1 MQLVNLLW
9 IGLLTFPQAF
19 ALDAC
24 AGQKFGYKAVDPAD
38 PHAYYLCFGLLGKI
52 RNNCAEGFRFNVKS
66 QNCAQ
71 VPQSSIQLKNAGSGV
86 RNEFNINQNITM
98 DRPIIFNIFGGLWNK
113 PPIPPFFP
121 PKPTFRPP
129 TPPTIDVSS
138 TESSS
143 SSSETLS
150 TESTSSSSVASS
162 TESSSSSSEA
172 SSTASSSSSSEA
184 SSTESSSSSSEASS
198 TESSSSSSEASS
210 TASSSSS
217 SEASS
222 TESSSSSS
230 EASSTES
237 SSSSSEASS
246 TDSSSSS
253 SEASSTESSSSS
265 SEASTTESSSSS
277 SEASSTESSSS
288 SSEASS
294 TESSSSSSEASTTE
308 SSSSSSEASS
318 TESSSSS
325 SEASST
331 ESSSS
336 SSEASSTD
344 SSSSSSEA
352 SSTESSSSSSEAS
365 STESSSSSS
374 EASSTE
380 SSSSSSEAS
389 STESSSSSSEASS
402 TESSSSSSEASST
415 ESSSSS
421 SEDSSTESSS
431 SSSEAS
437 STESSSSSS
446 EASSTESSSS
456 SSEASSTESSSS
468 SSEDSSTESSSS
480 SSESSS
486 TESSSS
492 SSEAS
497 STDNTED
504 TTESSTSNSENST
517 TDTTDST
524 SEDSTQSSSSR
535 SDNSF
540 TDSSSS
546 SSEAISTDSSIS
558 SSPESSTSEDADP
571 SESSVDSLITSS
583 EESSTSEET
592 DPAESSTE
600 ALPTSSEG
608 TETED
613 TSSEDPLSTSENP
626 FDETTESEDINSST
640 SETPLLSKPIRA
652 DVGKLGKKLDNI
664 LWIPTEVEA
673 ADSVSEFDKSAPCA
687 LLPSGAY
694 LRDPTSC
701 ANFYV
706 CANGRA
712 ILRKCPRNL
721 YFDIESKVCNLPNLV
736 DCSQQQE
743 SISIPKLLTY
753 SFGNTVGSSIGT
765 TQSDEDVIEDSYLAD
780 NELSTSFDS
789 SALTTEDLDDDLEED
804 SETSESPTLEYTE
817 EDIFDF
823 DVFDTNDWEDTTYF
837 DEESIC
843 SSQPNG
849 VHLRHPNSCSK
860 FYICASG
867 RAVLRSC
874 PSSLYFDIK
883 KRVCNFPAAVDC
895 SINEDESVNDG
906 NPSLL
911 TDKQP
916 KYLSNTLRRAKSP
929 KTHKI
934 DSVTSGSSSLQGSA
948 TKMEQTKLS
957 APEILKTNNA
967 ALSSAKSDISS
978 SQNANS
984 PKEQGNL
991 NNDLIHK
998 GSVSST
1004 NKVISKDT
1012 SDVKQSLS
1020 KLSVSESIKSK
1031 DTPLPSPG
1039 TYLPKDQNKFD
1050 NDLTP
1055 KTAVSS
1061 STKTVIAKD
1070 TSDVTQVQSK
1080 LSVSESLKSK
1090 ETSLPSPIILSK
1102 DQGKPYVAQNLKA
1115 DLPKEQGK
1123 QDKDLISK
1131 AAVLLSTKTVIAKDT
1146 SDVTQVQSKLSVSES
1161 LKSKETSLPSPII
1174 LSKDQGKPYVAQNL
1188 KADLPKE
1195 QGKQDKDLI
1204 SKAAVSSSTKTVIS
1218 KDTSEVKQ
1226 VQSKLSTSENIKS
1239 KETPLPSP
1247 IFNQS
1252 KNQGKLYVAQNLK
1265 GDLSKD
1271 QSKPNKDLI
1280 SKAAVSSS
1288 TKTVISKETS
1298 EVNQVQSKLSVS
1310 EDIKSKEMPLPLPV
1324 TLSKDQGKPYVAQ
1337 NLKGDLSKDQS
1348 KPNKDLI
1355 SKAAVSSSTKT
1366 IISKDTSE
1374 VNQVQSKLSV
1384 SEDIKSKEMPLPL
1397 PVTLSK
1403 DQGKPYVA
1411 QNLKTDLLKDQ
1422 GKLNKDLISKAAV
1435 SSSTKTVISKET
1447 SEVKQV
1453 QNKLSTSEN
1462 IKSKE
1467 TPLPSP
1473 ILNQS
1478 KNQGKP
1484 YVAQNLKT
1492 DQSKDQSKPNK
1503 DLISKAAVS
1512 SSTKTII
1519 SKDTSEVKQVQ
1530 SKLSVS
1536 ENIKSKEMPMPS
1548 PVMLSKDQGKP
1559 YVAQNLKT
1567 VLSKD
1572 QGKLNKALISKA
1584 TVASSTKII
1593 ASDTPEVKNEQSKL
1607 SLSESLKSKETP
1619 LPSPGTYLSKDQNKL
1634 DKDLTSK
1641 TTSSSTKTVIA
1652 KDTSQVKQEQSKL
1665 SVSESLKSK
1674 ETPLPSSILIQSK
1687 DQGKPNIAQSLK
1699 ADLSKDQSKLNKAL
1713 ISKAAVVSST
1723 KIIAKDTSEVKQAQS
1738 KLTDSLKSKET
1749 VPASLKTD
1757 LSKIQDSPEKIE
1769 SNNAILPPPNSDISK
1784 NNTSGVIQKISESK
1798 QGQNQL
1804 LGPKESKDQMS
1815 TSVVES
1821 LNSNEMELPLMKS
1834 VLTKDVSKSKEEL
1847 SKVGS
1852 AKSSET
1858 VLLATKTVTSNK
1870 NSIPQ
1875 QGKEPMPKSDL
1886 TDSKSAVKHDP
1897 TKPSLA
1903 ESLKSSDAVLSNER
1917 SSQNLEQRKLPVSEN
1932 LKSKQTYSP
1941 STKSDLSKEQIKPG
1955 KIVGVKSNKTVIPS
1969 EKSNLFK
1976 NTPKPEDKH
1985 FKPTVVENLK
1995 HKEKQLSSTK
2005 SDPPKKQGQS
2015 KPSVVENPK
2024 AQEMSLAQSKADLS
2038 KTTLKAE
2045 QNKTK
2050 PTAGLKSKETVVPA
2064 TIVDL
2069 SKEAS
2074 QLKMV
2079 QTQPA
2084 VGSNLKSNGKVLYST
2099 KTDHSKEHDIPSAA
2113 EALKYI
2119 EHLISSTQFD
2129 LSKNASALKNL
2140 QIVSKAENIIVPLED
2155 AIDSKCSS
2163 LPNGAFIRDPNL
2175 CAKFYVCSNGRAIPH
2190 SCPNVLFFD
2199 IKKKV
2204 CNFPSL
2210 VDCTSSEEDYSTAPQ
2225 SPLSLTDDSPSEPDD
2240 SPAPDCSLFPNG
2252 EYVRHPRSCS
2262 KFYVCANGK
2271 AIPRQCP
2278 KGLYIDTEIK
2288 YCNYPSRVR
2297 CTIEVAPSPSIS
2309 VITGTE
2315 VNCINKRD
2323 GTTMRDSEL
2332 HNKYYVCR
2340 NGTPVTH
2347 FCDPGKWFDL
2357 NRGVCDQKQLVDH
2370 DPLVPWL

>member
-71 VPQSSIQLKNAGSGV
+71 VPQSSIQLKNAGNGV

-143 SSSETLS
+143 SSSEALS
-150 TESTSSSSVASS
+150 TESPSSSSVASS

-184 SSTESSSSSSEASS
+184 TSTESSSSSSEASS

-210 TASSSSS
+210 T
-217 SEASS
+217 E
-222 TESSSSSS
+222 
-230 EASSTES
+230 
-237 SSSSSEASS
+237 
-246 TDSSSSS
+246 
-253 SEASSTESSSSS
+253 
-265 SEASTTESSSSS
+265 
-277 SEASSTESSSS
+277 
-288 SSEASS
+288 
-294 TESSSSSSEASTTE
+294 
-308 SSSSSSEASS
+308 
-318 TESSSSS
+318 
-325 SEASST
+325 
-331 ESSSS
+331 
-336 SSEASSTD
+336 

-446 EASSTESSSS
+446 K
-456 SSEASSTESSSS
+456 
-468 SSEDSSTESSSS
+468 
-480 SSESSS
+480 
-486 TESSSS
+486 
-492 SSEAS
+492 AS

-517 TDTTDST
+517 TDTSDST
-524 SEDSTQSSSSR
+524 SEDSTQSSSSS
-535 SDNSF
+535 SDNPF

-546 SSEAISTDSSIS
+546 SSEPISTDSSISSS

-571 SESSVDSLITSS
+571 SESSTDSLITSS

-600 ALPTSSEG
+600 ASLTSSKE

-613 TSSEDPLSTSENP
+613 TSSSENP
-626 FDETTESEDINSST
+626 IDETTESEDTNSST

-652 DVGKLGKKLDNI
+652 DVGKLGKKLENI

-694 LRDPTSC
+694 LRDPMSC

-780 NELSTSFDS
+780 NELSTSLDS
-789 SALTTEDLDDDLEED
+789 SALTTEDLDDELEED
-804 SETSESPTLEYTE
+804 SETSESPTLVYTE

-895 SINEDESVNDG
+895 SINEDESGNDED
-906 NPSLL
+906 PSLL
-911 TDKQP
+911 TDKLP

-929 KTHKI
+929 KTRKI
-934 DSVTSGSSSLQGSA
+934 DSVTSGSNSIQGSA

-957 APEILKTNNA
+957 SPEILKTNNA
-967 ALSSAKSDISS
+967 ALSSAKSDILS
-978 SQNANS
+978 SQNSNS

-998 GSVSST
+998 GTVSST

-1012 SDVKQSLS
+1012 SDVKQ
-1020 KLSVSESIKSK
+1020 I
-1031 DTPLPSPG
+1031 
-1039 TYLPKDQNKFD
+1039 
-1050 NDLTP
+1050 
-1055 KTAVSS
+1055 
-1061 STKTVIAKD
+1061 
-1070 TSDVTQVQSK
+1070 QSK

-1090 ETSLPSPIILSK
+1090 ETTL
-1102 DQGKPYVAQNLKA
+1102 A
-1115 DLPKEQGK
+1115 
-1123 QDKDLISK
+1123 
-1131 AAVLLSTKTVIAKDT
+1131 
-1146 SDVTQVQSKLSVSES
+1146 
-1161 LKSKETSLPSPII
+1161 SPII

-1204 SKAAVSSSTKTVIS
+1204 SKAAVSLSTKTVIAS
-1218 KDTSEVKQ
+1218 DTSE
-1226 VQSKLSTSENIKS
+1226 L
-1239 KETPLPSP
+1239 
-1247 IFNQS
+1247 
-1252 KNQGKLYVAQNLK
+1252 
-1265 GDLSKD
+1265 
-1271 QSKPNKDLI
+1271 
-1280 SKAAVSSS
+1280 
-1288 TKTVISKETS
+1288 
-1298 EVNQVQSKLSVS
+1298 
-1310 EDIKSKEMPLPLPV
+1310 
-1324 TLSKDQGKPYVAQ
+1324 
-1337 NLKGDLSKDQS
+1337 
-1348 KPNKDLI
+1348 
-1355 SKAAVSSSTKT
+1355 
-1366 IISKDTSE
+1366 
-1374 VNQVQSKLSV
+1374 
-1384 SEDIKSKEMPLPL
+1384 
-1397 PVTLSK
+1397 
-1403 DQGKPYVA
+1403 
-1411 QNLKTDLLKDQ
+1411 
-1422 GKLNKDLISKAAV
+1422 
-1435 SSSTKTVISKET
+1435 
-1447 SEVKQV
+1447 
-1453 QNKLSTSEN
+1453 
-1462 IKSKE
+1462 
-1467 TPLPSP
+1467 
-1473 ILNQS
+1473 
-1478 KNQGKP
+1478 
-1484 YVAQNLKT
+1484 
-1492 DQSKDQSKPNK
+1492 
-1503 DLISKAAVS
+1503 
-1512 SSTKTII
+1512 
-1519 SKDTSEVKQVQ
+1519 
-1530 SKLSVS
+1530 
-1536 ENIKSKEMPMPS
+1536 
-1548 PVMLSKDQGKP
+1548 
-1559 YVAQNLKT
+1559 
-1567 VLSKD
+1567 
-1572 QGKLNKALISKA
+1572 
-1584 TVASSTKII
+1584 
-1593 ASDTPEVKNEQSKL
+1593 KNEQSKL
-1607 SLSESLKSKETP
+1607 SVSESLKSKETP
-1619 LPSPGTYLSKDQNKL
+1619 LPSPGKYLSEDQNKL

-1665 SVSESLKSK
+1665 SVSKSLKSK
-1674 ETPLPSSILIQSK
+1674 ETPLPLPILVQSK
-1687 DQGKPNIAQSLK
+1687 DQSKQNIAQSLK
-1699 ADLSKDQSKLNKAL
+1699 ADLSKDQGKLNKAL

-1723 KIIAKDTSEVKQAQS
+1723 KIIAKDTSEVKQDQS
-1738 KLTDSLKSKET
+1738 KLTDSLKSKEI
-1749 VPASLKTD
+1749 VPTSLKTD
-1757 LSKIQDSPEKIE
+1757 LSKIQDSPEKKE
-1769 SNNAILPPPNSDISK
+1769 SNNVILPPTKSDISK

-1804 LGPKESKDQMS
+1804 LGPTESKDQMS

-1821 LNSNEMELPLMKS
+1821 LNSNEKELLLMKS
-1834 VLTKDVSKSKEEL
+1834 ILTKDVSKSKEEL
-1847 SKVGS
+1847 SKVES

-1858 VLLATKTVTSNK
+1858 VLLSTKTVTSNK
-1870 NSIPQ
+1870 ISIPQ
-1875 QGKEPMPKSDL
+1875 QGKELMPKSDL
-1886 TDSKSAVKHDP
+1886 TDSKSSVQHDP

-1903 ESLKSSDAVLSNER
+1903 VSLKSSDAVLSNEK
-1917 SSQNLEQRKLPVSEN
+1917 SSQNLEQRKLPVSDN

-1955 KIVGVKSNKTVIPS
+1955 KIVDVKSNKTVIPS

-2005 SDPPKKQGQS
+2005 SDPLMKQVQS
-2015 KPSVVENPK
+2015 KPSVDENLK

-2050 PTAGLKSKETVVPA
+2050 PTTGLKSKETVVPA
-2064 TIVDL
+2064 AIVDL

-2119 EHLISSTQFD
+2119 ENLISSTLFD

-2190 SCPNVLFFD
+2190 SCPNVLYFD

-2210 VDCTSSEEDYSTAPQ
+2210 VDCTSDEDYSTAPQ
-2225 SPLSLTDDSPSEPDD
+2225 SPLSPTDDSPSEPDD
-2240 SPAPDCSLFPNG
+2240 SPTPDCSLFPNG